1 MLPENYRMGDSVYVL
16 AVTSTVVFLLLAV
29 FIVSF
34 ALVFQRRQL
43 ENLRERSALKAAYEE
58 EILKAQIEMQNQTLQ
73 AIGRELHDNI
83 GQLLSVTKLYLNQ
96 LEDAEDLAQVRP
108 LTIKTN
114 GVIDQTIS
122 GVRALSKS
130 LDGDFIRDF
139 GLIETLAFEVER
151 LNGTGR
157 LNASLRVQPDMQ
169 PLGFERE
176 IILFRMVQEA
186 INNLLKHA
194 QARSLHV
201 SLQTRDGQLLLQL
214 EDDGK
219 GFDYEGVMN
228 QSIVNSGAGLRNMQR
243 RAELIGGKCTIDTAP
258 GRGTRIAFVVPVGR
272 AVALAA

>member
-1 MLPENYRMGDSVYVL
+1 MGDSVYVL

-43 ENLRERSALKAAYEE
+43 ENLRERSAMKAAYEE

-73 AIGRELHDNI
+73 SIGRELHDNI

-96 LEDAEDLAQVRP
+96 LEDAEDLTEVRP
-108 LTIKTN
+108 LTQKTN
-114 GVIDQTIS
+114 GVIDQTIR
-122 GVRALSKS
+122 GVRSLSKS

-139 GLIETLAFEVER
+139 GLVETLAFEIER
-151 LNGTGR
+151 LNGAGR
-157 LNASLRVQPDMQ
+157 LTASLRVQPDIQ

-194 QARSLHV
+194 QARALHV

-219 GFDYEGVMN
+219 GFDYDAVMN
-228 QSIVNSGAGLRNMQR
+228 QSMTNSGAGLRNMQR
-243 RAELIGGKCTIDTAP
+243 RAELIGGSCTVDTAP

-272 AVALAA
+272 SVALAV